1 MGVTLS
7 RTEGPRVAVKPH
19 KTHEQTTALPL
30 MVPDKVETLALVETV
45 LSWDLNRGSL
55 PEVDV
60 SLDLVKAFTAY
71 GRVLEGELA
80 AVCRRLPA
88 DSDLRCGPQATLSE
102 AARRLYMPPPG
113 CSERGAAHRA
123 QNLARLIQ
131 ALLRGTGSAAP
142 APADEGT
149 V

>member
-1 MGVTLS
+1 MSVTLS
-7 RTEGPRVAVKPH
+7 GTPRNAVVTHKPGDHMTGLTPVSPH
-19 KTHEQTTALPL
+19 KAELLP
-30 MVPDKVETLALVETV
+30 LVETV

-71 GRVLEGELA
+71 GRVLEGDLA

-88 DSDLRCGPQATLSE
+88 DSDLRRGTQATLSE
-102 AARRLYMPPPG
+102 AARRLYMPPPVG
-113 CSERGAAHRA
+113 SERGAAQRA

-142 APADEGT
+142 APTDEAT
-149 V
+149 E

>member
-1 MGVTLS
+1 MSVTLS
-7 RTEGPRVAVKPH
+7 GTQVPRNAVGA
-19 KTHEQTTALPL
+19 ALTRV
-30 MVPDKVETLALVETV
+30 VPDKAAMLPLVETV

-60 SLDLVKAFTAY
+60 SLNLVKAFTAY

-80 AVCRRLPA
+80 AVCCRLPA

-102 AARRLYMPPPG
+102 AGRRLYMPPPG